1 MPQGHFNV
9 LKGAYP
15 TLQQLDESLPVAST
29 VTGVVRGSCVRA
41 ADDGG
46 TRSWFITASDAT
58 NQGAANTP
66 GPLIYFS
73 LQDQGQPDVD
83 MAGVLTAIPCSMPNE
98 IETDQ
103 YAAGGTFPI
112 GGYVMA
118 GADGKLEDHTDDL
131 TAIGQVTRAPYIRWA
146 NDAIAVTG
154 KRTGN
159 RINVIALW
167 TMYIPNLSTAP

>member
-15 TLQQLDESLPVAST
+15 TLQQLDETLPVAGG
-29 VTGVVRGSCVRA
+29 VTGIVRGSCLRA
-41 ADDGG
+41 ADDAG
-46 TRSWFITASDAT
+46 TRSWFITAADAT

-66 GPLIYFS
+66 GPLIYFA

-83 MAGVLTAIPCSMPNE
+83 MAGALSALPCSMPME
-98 IETDQ
+98 VETDQ
-103 YAAGGTFPI
+103 FDAGGAFPI
-112 GGYVMA
+112 GGYIMA
-118 GADGKLEDHTDDL
+118 GAAGVVTDHTDDK
-131 TAIGQVTRAPYIRWA
+131 TAIGQVTRSPYIRWA

-159 RINVIALW
+159 RVNVISFWA
-167 TMYIPNLSTAP
+167 MYIPNLSVA